1 MHHFESLLCVKSI
14 ITILLIGALVILS
27 FLYPEEYNETLK
39 SSVTM
44 VVTFY
49 FAHQTEKRNS
59 QKGDEKH
66 ENSGTL

>member
-14 ITILLIGALVILS
+14 ITILVIGALVVLS
-27 FLYPEEYNETLK
+27 FLYPDDYMETMK

-49 FAHQTEKRNS
+49 FAHQTDKHAI
-59 QKGDEKH
+59 KGDDK
-66 ENSGTL
+66 S

>member
-49 FAHQTEKRNS
+49 FAHQTEKRNL
-59 QKGDEKH
+59 QKGVDKN
-66 ENSGTL
+66 ENNGAL